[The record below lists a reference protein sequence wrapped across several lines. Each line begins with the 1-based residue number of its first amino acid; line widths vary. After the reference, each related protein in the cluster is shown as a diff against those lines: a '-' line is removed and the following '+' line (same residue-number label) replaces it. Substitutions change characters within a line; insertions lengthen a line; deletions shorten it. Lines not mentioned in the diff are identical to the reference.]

1 MNYFELLNVEQKYNV
16 DLNLLQ
22 KQYLSKQALYHPDRA
37 KDQTTRTKYLNISMQ
52 LNEAYK
58 VLKDDYMRAEY
69 LLKISGQEFNEQVLR
84 NALSTSELEKIMQ
97 LYEMLDTMDQLPRLQ
112 ALKKEKM
119 AEQARMIKELTR
131 HFEANN
137 LAKALDLTVHLKY
150 LTNLVR
156 NIKFKI
162 KHANSRDQ

>member
-16 DLNLLQ
+16 DLRLLH

-37 KDQTTRTKYLNISMQ
+37 KDETTRTEYLNISIQ

-84 NALSTSELEKIMQ
+84 NILSTSELEKIMQ
-97 LYEMLDTMDQLPRLQ
+97 LYEILDTMDQLPRLQ

-119 AEQARMIKELTR
+119 LEQTKMIKKLTKY
-131 HFEANN
+131 FEANN